1 MSNERRHFTREFKL
15 RAVKMV
21 ETRGDRTIVSIAE
34 ELGIHENLLMSWR
47 KKISEKTEQAFL
59 NKDPLLNELERLRK
73 ENADLKIDQE
83 ILKKAFQR
91 NIPQC
96 EDRER
101 TEEKRSKDKL

>member
-1 MSNERRHFTREFKL
+1 VLNNEKIKEVFTMSNERRHFTREFKL

-21 ETRGDRTIVSIAE
+21 ENRGDRTIVSIAE

-83 ILKKAFQR
+83 ILKKALAIFSRQG
-91 NIPQC
+91 
-96 EDRER
+96 
-101 TEEKRSKDKL
+101 KK